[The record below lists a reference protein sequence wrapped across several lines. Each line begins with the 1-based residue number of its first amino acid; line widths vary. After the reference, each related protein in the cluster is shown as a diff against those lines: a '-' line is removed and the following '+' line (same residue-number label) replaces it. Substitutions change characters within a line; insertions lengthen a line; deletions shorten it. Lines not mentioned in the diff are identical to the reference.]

1 MSVFHRLWDAL
12 GLGEPIEEIEYDDI
26 YPQGDPVS
34 LADWQD
40 DRYHGSFDAREHPIA
55 SNVVGLPGRAAGQ
68 TEVLL
73 VEPQSFEE
81 MPPLV
86 TALKQRKAVVL
97 NLSLMDADAAQR
109 CVDFVAGG
117 VFAIDGHQER
127 VSETVFL
134 FTPASMQIN
143 THAPSELEEAIAPP
157 MPPRRSAPLMPTRS
171 VREPSVAE

>member
-12 GLGEPIEEIEYDDI
+12 GLGEPIDEVEYDEM
-26 YPQGDPVS
+26 YSQGDSAAV
-34 LADWQD
+34 ADWPD
-40 DRYHGSFDAREHPIA
+40 DRYNGSFDPREQPLA

-73 VEPQSFEE
+73 VEPRSFEE

-86 TALKQRKAVVL
+86 TALKQRKAVIL

-127 VSETVFL
+127 VAETVFL

-143 THAPSELEEAIAPP
+143 SHSPSELEEAIAPAIP
-157 MPPRRSAPLMPTRS
+157 SRRSAPLVPTRS